1 MSAGRLSPL
10 RALADDPRF
19 SWCGYL
25 PTRPAT
31 RTVVL
36 VHGSD
41 RDPVALIRVFSAW
54 ADDRDAALI
63 APLFPGGVPEPD
75 DLHGYKQALTVDFSF
90 VEIMDAVV
98 ADAETRLGAPRAPFD
113 LFGFSGGAQFAHRYA
128 LVRPANVRSLVVVA
142 PGNVTLLSPG
152 RRWWAGV
159 DDLRALSGGPAVVEG
174 IRNVP
179 VLAMVGADDDG
190 REVIA
195 VSPDE
200 SRWVPGA
207 NDAGVTRVERVQTLV
222 SDWRAAGVRVQHLVV
237 PGVAHDVRPF
247 VAAAQSFFDAHAGE
261 RRTPH
266 AETE

>member
-1 MSAGRLSPL
+1 MNTGRLSPL

-19 SWCGYL
+19 SWCAYL
-25 PTRPAT
+25 PARPAT

-41 RDPVALIRVFSAW
+41 RDPVALIRAFSAW
-54 ADDRDAALI
+54 ADDQDVALI

-75 DLHGYKQALTVDFSF
+75 DLHGYKQALTGDFSF
-90 VEIMDAVV
+90 AEILDAVV
-98 ADAETRLGAPRAPFD
+98 ADAGTRLGVPRGPFD
-113 LFGFSGGAQFAHRYA
+113 LFGFSGGAQFSHRYA
-128 LVRPANVRSLVVVA
+128 LVRPANVRSVVVVA
-142 PGNVTLLSPG
+142 PGNVTLLAPG

-159 DDLRALSGGPAVVEG
+159 DDLHAFPGSLEVVDG

-200 SRWVPGA
+200 SRWVAGA
-207 NDAGVTRVERVQTLV
+207 NDAGVTRVERVRTLV

-237 PGVAHDVRPF
+237 PGVAHDFRPF
-247 VAAAQSFFDAHAGE
+247 VAAAQAFFDAHSGDRE
-261 RRTPH
+261 TPH
-266 AETE
+266 AAEE